1 MADDKWLMASCCRA
15 KTLVLRQAGGG
26 HMAQNLN
33 GKLPKLGRS
42 KVWTPHVIEDIQ
54 AKAEL
59 GHYQIRGFSTF
70 FKSPHSIS

>member
-1 MADDKWLMASCCRA
+1 
-15 KTLVLRQAGGG
+15 
-26 HMAQNLN
+26 MAQNLN

-70 FKSPHSIS
+70 FNIPTLDQLTFLPAAMTRLPLEGYREFCET